1 MEEGKWK
8 MEKSPASAMA
18 PKPNSFPSSLFPI
31 PYSISL
37 VSDLLAVSQ
46 VADGVVRLAD
56 LRRLLLNDRACAR
69 VERGLF
75 QRILVSSLG
84 DIFAAFGFRNDRVV
98 I

>member
-1 MEEGKWK
+1 MENGKEPCFSNRGEAK
-8 MEKSPASAMA
+8 HFSI
-18 PKPNSFPSSLFPI
+18 FPI

-46 VADGVVRLAD
+46 VANGVVRLAD
-56 LRRLLLNDRACAR
+56 LRGLLLHDRACGR

-75 QRILVSSLG
+75 QRILESGFG

-98 I
+98 ILASDR